1 MSPWVDMGSAEVD
14 DTPAR
19 MYQYKN
25 MAGEKVNTYTFYIS
39 KVRSTSEGSFVTS
52 GYFYRWACCLV
63 LRGFVLLFVRGIGGL
78 WCGCGCEVLESQ
90 LHALQIQA

>member
-1 MSPWVDMGSAEVD
+1 MSLPSLPTLQVLPDMSPWVDMGSAEVE

-39 KVRSTSEGSFVTS
+39 KVNSF
-52 GYFYRWACCLV
+52 C
-63 LRGFVLLFVRGIGGL
+63 
-78 WCGCGCEVLESQ
+78 
-90 LHALQIQA
+90 QAPFEAM

>member
-1 MSPWVDMGSAEVD
+1 MSLSSLPTLQVLPDMSPWVDMGSAEVE

-39 KVRSTSEGSFVTS
+39 KVKSF
-52 GYFYRWACCLV
+52 C
-63 LRGFVLLFVRGIGGL
+63 
-78 WCGCGCEVLESQ
+78 
-90 LHALQIQA
+90 QAPFEAM